1 MIALDI
7 SYEGRGI
14 NVQGGTRISA
24 QYESEVVDILK
35 GQLVLVSK
43 QLLKT
48 EQDSGDF
55 PRKDFI
61 TLVDN
66 KLNSNERD
74 VKPFGVIEYQTKLE
88 NLKPVLIF
96 AARAIFNR
104 SPLRTGAYQD
114 NNVLFKNNKSV
125 AAGYLNIVSYIE
137 KERDFKPTDVFRFV
151 NVSPYARKLER
162 YRVTRS
168 SSGTSRVGGLK
179 QKQVKNKLV
188 TVPAGT
194 YVLSTRSIRR
204 KFKALKNN
212 IRFSYIPIE
221 PSTVR
226 TLDVSGKDTT
236 GYVFAKNRDN
246 GRGAGRPY
254 LYPSL
259 TISATS
265 SAVTFNRGF
274 TESSNL

>member
-1 MIALDI
+1 MIALDVT
-7 SYEGRGI
+7 YEGRKI
-14 NVQGGTRISA
+14 NIQGGTRLSA
-24 QYESEVVDILK
+24 EYEKDVVDLLR
-35 GQLVLVSK
+35 GQLVLVAK
-43 QLLKT
+43 QFLKT
-48 EQDSGDF
+48 EQDAKDF
-55 PRKDFI
+55 PKNDYI

-74 VKPFGVIEYQTKLE
+74 VKPFGIIEYKTKLE
-88 NLKPVLIF
+88 DLKPVLIF

-114 NNVLFKNNKSV
+114 NNVLFKNNKGV
-125 AAGYLNIVSYIE
+125 AAGYLDIVSYIN
-137 KERDFKPTDVFRFV
+137 KETDFKPTDVFRFV

-162 YRVTRS
+162 YRITRDS
-168 SSGTSRVGGLK
+168 KGNSRVGGLK
-179 QKQVKNKLV
+179 QKNVKNKIV
-188 TVPAGT
+188 TVPSGT
-194 YVLSTRSIRR
+194 YVLSTRSIKR

-212 IRFSYIPIE
+212 IRFSFIPIH

-236 GYVFAKNRDN
+236 GYVFANANNDSGK
-246 GRGAGRPY
+246 GRPY

-259 TISATS
+259 TISATAE
-265 SAVTFNRGF
+265 AVTFNRGF